1 MVQSITVVGRLGR
14 DPEAKVL
21 PGGETVAE
29 FSLATERV
37 YADRQGRKQRETTW
51 FRVTAYGRQAE
62 AVQQCL
68 GRGRLALVEGRLS
81 VDAATGGP
89 RAWIGRDGAPKATFD
104 LVASTVRFLS
114 PPDGETATGAER
126 GRGEDVPF

>member
-62 AVQQCL
+62 AVFL

-81 VDAATGGP
+81 VDGATGGP
-89 RAWIGRDGAPKATFD
+89 RAWIGRDGSPKATFD

-114 PPDGETATGAER
+114 PPDGETATTAER